1 MVLAAFL
8 LSLLLFLAAATFT
21 TVRGFG
27 FYRDAR
33 RVGGAFETELS
44 AFEERTA
51 RTEELLARA
60 ESSSRELEAALARL
74 RVSQARLQ
82 VLRSALESSQ
92 DKVRWLRAFLPL

>member
-1 MVLAAFL
+1 MALGAFL
-8 LSLLLFLAAATFT
+8 VSLLLCLAATAFT
-21 TVRGFG
+21 TVRGVVL
-27 FYRDAR
+27 YRDAR
-33 RVGGAFETELS
+33 RVGGVFETELS

-60 ESSSRELEAALARL
+60 ESSSHELEAALARL

-92 DKVRWLRAFLPL
+92 ARVRWLRAFLPL